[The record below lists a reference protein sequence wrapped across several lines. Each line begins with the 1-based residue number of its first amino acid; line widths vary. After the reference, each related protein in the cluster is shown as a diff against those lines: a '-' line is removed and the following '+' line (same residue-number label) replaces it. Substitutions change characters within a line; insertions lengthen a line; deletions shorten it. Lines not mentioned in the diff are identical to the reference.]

1 MKANLNSNLF
11 PIINVG
17 MYYSNISPETIFDD
31 YFINEDFENGDSE
44 YNAEQFWDNFDFDK
58 YKTKIQELA
67 ADFLTYEID
76 DNNGNEIKIE
86 AGELYSPKYYNFDT
100 DNIELTVE
108 FDKVKILNNVFK
120 DVKAFDT
127 FLKENYSS
135 YDGFCSFTA
144 NNFNEWYIDYKDE
157 KETAIGALLT
167 YLFKDSE
174 YQESFNLYVYENI
187 GFYSD
192 FYTN

>member
-1 MKANLNSNLF
+1 MKANLNTNLF

-17 MYYSNISPETIFDD
+17 MYYSPISPENVFDSYNID
-31 YFINEDFENGDSE
+31 DDFENGYSE
-44 YNAEQFWDNFDFDK
+44 YNADQFWDNFDNDK
-58 YKTKIQELA
+58 YKAKIQELA

-76 DNNGNEIKIE
+76 ENFVKIE

-100 DNIELTVE
+100 DNVELIVE

-120 DVKAFDT
+120 DVNAFDS

-144 NNFNEWYIDYKDE
+144 NNFDEWYIDYKDE

-167 YLFKDSE
+167 YLFKDSD
-174 YQESFNLYVYENI
+174 YKESFNMYVFENI

>member
-1 MKANLNSNLF
+1 MKANLNTNLF

-17 MYYSNISPETIFDD
+17 MYYSHISPENVFDSYIID
-31 YFINEDFENGDSE
+31 DDFENDFSE
-44 YNAEQFWDNFDFDK
+44 YNSDQFWDNFDNDK
-58 YKTKIQELA
+58 YKTKIQDLA

-76 DNNGNEIKIE
+76 DNTGNEIKIE
-86 AGELYSPKYYNFDT
+86 AGELYSPKYYNFDN

-108 FDKVKILNNVFK
+108 FDKFKLLDAIKK
-120 DVKAFDT
+120 DVNAFDI

-144 NNFNEWYIDYKDE
+144 NNFDEWYIDYKDE

-167 YLFKDSE
+167 YLFKDTD
-174 YQESFNLYVYENI
+174 YKESFNLYVYENI

>member
-1 MKANLNSNLF
+1 MKANLNTNLF

-44 YNAEQFWDNFDFDK
+44 YNSDQFWDNFDNDK

-108 FDKVKILNNVFK
+108 FDKVKLLEFIKK
-120 DVKAFDT
+120 DIDNFNK
-127 FLKENYSS
+127 FLKDNYTS
-135 YDGFCSFTA
+135 YDGFLSFTA
-144 NNFNEWYIDYKDE
+144 NNVALWYDDYQNDE
-157 KETAIGALLT
+157 NTAIGALLT

-192 FYTN
+192 YYTN

>member
-1 MKANLNSNLF
+1 MKANLNTNLF
-11 PIINVG
+11 NIIDVG
-17 MYYSNISPETIFDD
+17 MYYSPISPESVFDD
-31 YFINEDFENGDSE
+31 YCINEDFEENASP
-44 YNAEQFWDNFDFDK
+44 YNADQFWDNFDNDK
-58 YKTKIQELA
+58 YRAKIQELA

-76 DNNGNEIKIE
+76 ENFVTIE

-100 DNIELTVE
+100 DNIELIVN
-108 FDKVKILNNVFK
+108 FDKFKLLDEIKK
-120 DVKAFDT
+120 DVNAFDS

-144 NNFNEWYIDYKDE
+144 NNFDEWYIDYKDE

-174 YQESFNLYVYENI
+174 YKESFNIYVYENI

>member
-1 MKANLNSNLF
+1 MKANLNTNLF

-17 MYYSNISPETIFDD
+17 MYYSCISPENVFDSYNID
-31 YFINEDFENGDSE
+31 DDFENDFSE
-44 YNAEQFWDNFDFDK
+44 YNADQFWDNFDFDK

-76 DNNGNEIKIE
+76 DNEIKIE

-108 FDKVKILNNVFK
+108 FNKVKILNNVFK
-120 DVKAFDT
+120 DVNTFDT
-127 FLKENYSS
+127 FLRENYSS

-144 NNFNEWYIDYKDE
+144 NNFEEWYIDYKDE

-167 YLFKDSE
+167 YLFKDTD
-174 YQESFNLYVYENI
+174 YKESFNLYVYENI

-192 FYTN
+192 YYTN

>member
-108 FDKVKILNNVFK
+108 FDKVKLLEFIKK
-120 DVKAFDT
+120 DIDNFNK
-127 FLKENYSS
+127 FLKDNYTS
-135 YDGFCSFTA
+135 YDGFLSFTA
-144 NNFNEWYIDYKDE
+144 NNVTLWYDDYQNDE
-157 KETAIGALLT
+157 NTAIGALLT

>member
-1 MKANLNSNLF
+1 VFDS
-11 PIINVG
+11 
-17 MYYSNISPETIFDD
+17 YNIDD
-31 YFINEDFENGDSE
+31 DFENDFSK
-44 YNAEQFWDNFDFDK
+44 YNSEQFWDNFDYNK

-67 ADFLTYEID
+67 AEFSMYEID
-76 DNNGNEIKIE
+76 ENFVTIK
-86 AGELYSPKYYNFDT
+86 AGELYSPRYYNFDT

-108 FDKVKILNNVFK
+108 FDKVKLLENLDKNDFN
-120 DVKAFDT
+120 T
-127 FLKENYSS
+127 FLKENYSY
-135 YDGFCSFTA
+135 YDGFYSFTA
-144 NNFNEWYIDYKDE
+144 NNFDEWYIDYKDE

-192 FYTN
+192 FYIN

>member
-1 MKANLNSNLF
+1 MKANLNTNLF

-17 MYYSNISPETIFDD
+17 MYYSFISPDSIFDD
-31 YFINEDFENGDSE
+31 YDINEDFENGDSE
-44 YNAEQFWDNFDFDK
+44 YNAEQFWDNFDNDK
-58 YKTKIQELA
+58 YKAKIQELA

-76 DNNGNEIKIE
+76 ENFITIE

-100 DNIELTVE
+100 DNIELIVN
-108 FDKVKILNNVFK
+108 FDKFKLLDEIKK
-120 DVKAFDT
+120 DVNAFNT
-127 FLKENYSS
+127 FLKEKYSS

-144 NNFNEWYIDYKDE
+144 NNFDQWYIDYKDE

-167 YLFKDSE
+167 YLFKDSDYKE
-174 YQESFNLYVYENI
+174 KFYYYVFENI

>member
-1 MKANLNSNLF
+1 MKANLNTNLF

-17 MYYSNISPETIFDD
+17 MYYSCISPEIVFDSYNID
-31 YFINEDFENGDSE
+31 DDFENDFSE
-44 YNAEQFWDNFDFDK
+44 YNADQFWDNFDFDK

-108 FDKVKILNNVFK
+108 FDKFKLLDAIKK
-120 DVKAFDT
+120 DVNAFDT

-144 NNFNEWYIDYKDE
+144 NNFDEWYIDYKDE

-167 YLFKDSE
+167 YLFKDSD

>member
-1 MKANLNSNLF
+1 MKANLNTNLF

-17 MYYSNISPETIFDD
+17 MYYSHISPENVFDSYIID
-31 YFINEDFENGDSE
+31 DDFENDFSE
-44 YNAEQFWDNFDFDK
+44 YNSDQFWDNFDNDK
-58 YKTKIQELA
+58 YKTKIQDLA

-86 AGELYSPKYYNFDT
+86 AGELYSPKYYNFDN

-108 FDKVKILNNVFK
+108 FDKFKLLDAIKK
-120 DVKAFDT
+120 DVNAFDI

-144 NNFNEWYIDYKDE
+144 NNFDEWYIDYKDE

-167 YLFKDSE
+167 YLFKDTD
-174 YQESFNLYVYENI
+174 YKESFNLYVYENI

>member
-1 MKANLNSNLF
+1 MKANLNTNLF

-17 MYYSNISPETIFDD
+17 MYYSCISPENVFDSYNID
-31 YFINEDFENGDSE
+31 DDFENDFSE
-44 YNAEQFWDNFDFDK
+44 YNADQFWDNFDFDK

-76 DNNGNEIKIE
+76 DNEIKIE

-120 DVKAFDT
+120 DVNTFDT
-127 FLKENYSS
+127 FLRENYSS

-144 NNFNEWYIDYKDE
+144 NNFEEWYIDYKDE

-167 YLFKDSE
+167 YLFKDTD
-174 YQESFNLYVYENI
+174 YKESFNLYVYENI

-192 FYTN
+192 YYTN

>member
-1 MKANLNSNLF
+1 MKANLNTNLF

-17 MYYSNISPETIFDD
+17 MYYSPISPDSVFDD
-31 YFINEDFENGDSE
+31 YYINDDFENGDSE
-44 YNAEQFWDNFDFDK
+44 YNADQFWDNFDNDK
-58 YKTKIQELA
+58 YKAKIQELA

-76 DNNGNEIKIE
+76 ENFVTIE

-100 DNIELTVE
+100 DNIELIVN
-108 FDKVKILNNVFK
+108 FDKFKLLDEIKK
-120 DVKAFDT
+120 DVNAFDT

-135 YDGFCSFTA
+135 YDGFRSFTA
-144 NNFNEWYIDYKDE
+144 NNFDEWYIDYKDE

-174 YQESFNLYVYENI
+174 YKESFNMYVYENI

>member
-1 MKANLNSNLF
+1 MKANLNTNLF

-17 MYYSNISPETIFDD
+17 MYYSCISPENVFDS
-31 YFINEDFENGDSE
+31 YNINDDFENDFSE
-44 YNAEQFWDNFDFDK
+44 YNADQFWDNFDFDK

-67 ADFLTYEID
+67 ADFLMYEID
-76 DNNGNEIKIE
+76 DENGNEIKIE

-100 DNIELTVE
+100 DNIELIVE

-120 DVKAFDT
+120 DVKTFDT
-127 FLKENYSS
+127 FLKDNYSS

-144 NNFNEWYIDYKDE
+144 NNLEDWYIDYKDE
-157 KETAIGALLT
+157 KETAVGALLT
-167 YLFKDSE
+167 YLFKDSD
-174 YQESFNLYVYENI
+174 YKESFNLYVYENI

-192 FYTN
+192 YYTN

>member
-1 MKANLNSNLF
+1 MRANLNTNLF

-17 MYYSNISPETIFDD
+17 MYYSHISPENVFDSYNID
-31 YFINEDFENGDSE
+31 DDFENEFSE

-76 DNNGNEIKIE
+76 ENFITIQ

-108 FDKVKILNNVFK
+108 FDKFKLLDAIKK
-120 DVKAFDT
+120 DVNAFDT

-144 NNFNEWYIDYKDE
+144 NNFDEWYIDYKDE

>member
-1 MKANLNSNLF
+1 MKANLNTNLF

-17 MYYSNISPETIFDD
+17 MYYSCISPENVFDSYNID
-31 YFINEDFENGDSE
+31 DDFENDFSE
-44 YNAEQFWDNFDFDK
+44 YNAEQFWDNFDYNK

-76 DNNGNEIKIE
+76 SNEIKIE

-120 DVKAFDT
+120 DVNTFDT
-127 FLKENYSS
+127 FLNDNYSS

-144 NNFNEWYIDYKDE
+144 NNFDEWYIDYKDE

-167 YLFKDSE
+167 YLFKDTD
-174 YQESFNLYVYENI
+174 YKESFNLYVYENI

>member
-1 MKANLNSNLF
+1 MKANLNTNLF

-17 MYYSNISPETIFDD
+17 MYYSCISPETIFDD
-31 YFINEDFENGDSE
+31 YYINEDFENGDSE
-44 YNAEQFWDNFDFDK
+44 YNAEQFWDNFDNDK
-58 YKTKIQELA
+58 YKAKIQELA
-67 ADFLTYEID
+67 ADFLMYEID

-120 DVKAFDT
+120 DVNAFDT

-135 YDGFCSFTA
+135 YDGFCSFIA
-144 NNFNEWYIDYKDE
+144 NNFEEWYIDYKDE

-174 YQESFNLYVYENI
+174 YEESFNMYVYENI
-187 GFYSD
+187 GYYSD
-192 FYTN
+192 YYTN

>member
-1 MKANLNSNLF
+1 MRANLNTNLF
-11 PIINVG
+11 PIISVG
-17 MYYSNISPETIFDD
+17 MYYSHISPENVFDSYNID
-31 YFINEDFENGDSE
+31 DDFENDFSE
-44 YNAEQFWDNFDFDK
+44 YNADQFWDNFDNDK

-108 FDKVKILNNVFK
+108 FDKFKLLDAIKK
-120 DVKAFDT
+120 DVNAFDT

-144 NNFNEWYIDYKDE
+144 NNFDEWYIDYKDE

-167 YLFKDSE
+167 YLFKDTD

>member
-1 MKANLNSNLF
+1 MKANLNTNLF

-17 MYYSNISPETIFDD
+17 MYYSSISPENVFDSYNID
-31 YFINEDFENGDSE
+31 DDFENDFSE

-120 DVKAFDT
+120 DVNAFDT

-144 NNFNEWYIDYKDE
+144 NNFDEWYIDYKDE

-167 YLFKDSE
+167 YLFKDSD
-174 YQESFNLYVYENI
+174 YKESFNLYVYENI

>member
-1 MKANLNSNLF
+1 MKANLNTNLF

-31 YFINEDFENGDSE
+31 YFINDDFDNGGSE

-67 ADFLTYEID
+67 ADFLIYEID
-76 DNNGNEIKIE
+76 DENGNEIKIE

-120 DVKAFDT
+120 DVNAFDT

-135 YDGFCSFTA
+135 YDGFCSFTS
-144 NNFNEWYIDYKDE
+144 NNFDEWYIDYKDE
-157 KETAIGALLT
+157 KETAVGALLT
-167 YLFKDSE
+167 YLFKDTD

>member
-1 MKANLNSNLF
+1 MKANLNTNLF

-17 MYYSNISPETIFDD
+17 MYYSSISPENVFDSYIID
-31 YFINEDFENGDSE
+31 DDFENDFSE
-44 YNAEQFWDNFDFDK
+44 YTAEQFWDNFDFDK

-67 ADFLTYEID
+67 ADFLMYEID
-76 DNNGNEIKIE
+76 DENGNEIKIK

-120 DVKAFDT
+120 DVNAFDA

-144 NNFNEWYIDYKDE
+144 NNFEEWYIDYKDE

-167 YLFKDSE
+167 YLFKDTD
-174 YQESFNLYVYENI
+174 YKESFNMYVYENI

-192 FYTN
+192 FYNN